1 MKLFRIV
8 AAGALALLA
17 AACLLTP
24 GRFDASLDVRKD
36 GSFTYK
42 YAGELVFV
50 SPGSA
55 AAAAATEEEPFDPEG
70 QICTG
75 AAADDSLEAE
85 ADAEAD
91 AASDEPRDCTPAEL
105 AEKRKEYEAGAAE
118 RAAKKKQE
126 AEVAKQMF
134 GGMDPSDPKTME
146 EFARRLQGN
155 AGWKSVRHKG
165 NGVFDVQYEL
175 SGRLDHDFV
184 FPVFPE
190 VDMVIPFVKV
200 GRPSG
205 NRVRIVAPAF
215 VQSSDGGLKAL
226 GAAMQGQAGGADA
239 ALKKPEGTFTLTTD
253 SEILTNNTRD
263 GPARST
269 TGKTL
274 KWTVGPLDT
283 NRPEALLQL

>member
-1 MKLFRIV
+1 MMLFRIA

-24 GRFDASLDVRKD
+24 GRFDAALDVRRD
-36 GSFTYK
+36 GSFSYR
-42 YAGELVFV
+42 YAGEMIFV

-55 AAAAATEEEPFDPEG
+55 AAAAAAEEEPFKPED

-75 AAADDSLEAE
+75 AGGDDAS
-85 ADAEAD
+85 D
-91 AASDEPRDCTPAEL
+91 AAGDEARECTAEEL
-105 AEKRKEYEAGAAE
+105 AEKRKEYEDGRAE
-118 RAAKKKQE
+118 RLAKKKQE
-126 AEVAKQMF
+126 GEIAKQMF

-200 GRPSG
+200 GRLTG
-205 NRVRIVAPAF
+205 NRVKIVAPAF
-215 VQSSDGGLKAL
+215 VQSADGGLKAL
-226 GAAMQGQAGGADA
+226 GAAMQGQSGAAEAG
-239 ALKKPEGTFTLTTD
+239 LKKPEGTFTLTTD
-253 SEILTNNTRD
+253 GEILTNNTRE
-263 GPARST
+263 GPSRQG
-269 TGKTL
+269 TGRTL
-274 KWTVGPLDT
+274 EWTIGPLDT